1 MIRSMPLEDDLGQSR
16 KETLDL
22 STALFLAQSLHG
34 GSAALKLCCAH
45 ASLGSARVAW
55 SRAKGLLE
63 ASRSIRKR
71 SSSSSLKLRSP
82 LAIIV
87 SACGNSSQ
95 TGAYAS
101 VTPALVSLFL
111 RGFAL
116 PPFALALVAC
126 AIGQAG
132 YRAPSPFDAEQPS
145 GCKPHYSLQYPQTGP
160 CRISD
165 RNR

>member
-63 ASRSIRKR
+63 ASRSIREKIVFEFAEITLAAR
-71 SSSSSLKLRSP
+71 HHCIRVRQLVLNRGLRIRDAGPS
-82 LAIIV
+82 
-87 SACGNSSQ
+87 
-95 TGAYAS
+95 
-101 VTPALVSLFL
+101 
-111 RGFAL
+111 
-116 PPFALALVAC
+116 LALSP
-126 AIGQAG
+126 
-132 YRAPSPFDAEQPS
+132 RLRPSALRTCS
-145 GCKPHYSLQYPQTGP
+145 RSLCNWASKLTSS
-160 CRISD
+160 IAV
-165 RNR
+165 